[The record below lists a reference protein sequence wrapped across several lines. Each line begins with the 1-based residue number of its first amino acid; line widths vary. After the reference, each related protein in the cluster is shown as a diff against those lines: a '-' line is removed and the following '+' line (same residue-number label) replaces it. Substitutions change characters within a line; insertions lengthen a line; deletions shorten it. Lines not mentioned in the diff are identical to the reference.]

1 LADYDIGSARG
12 TIELDA
18 SSLGRASA
26 ALVGVGAGMVALGAA
41 AVGAFVYVAKQ
52 AADFEHTL
60 SAVKAVTNATEEEME
75 SLRKKALELGSSTIY
90 SAGEIASAFED
101 LGKAGIPVSDILN
114 GAAEATVNFAAAAG
128 DELSG
133 GVSKAAEVVANAMKT
148 FNAGSD
154 EIVHFT
160 DVMVAAAASSTL
172 SVDDIATS
180 LTYVGSVASTAGV
193 SFDELNTMLAILG
206 DRGIK
211 GSTAGTSLR
220 GVLLSLSPTSEKATN
235 ALKDLGLITEDG
247 TNKFFDLNGSLKP
260 IPEVMQLLQDATA
273 GLSDEQKISTFNTI
287 FQRRAMASALQLA
300 EAGAAGFEQYAE
312 AMKGLTAAD
321 IAATKIDNLE
331 GDMTILKNTIDALI
345 ISVGIP
351 LQDMLRGWVQGLTG
365 VVEWLRTLNPEL
377 LATVLMVVAVAGAVV
392 AAIGS
397 FLIFAGI
404 MLKFYKISKDL
415 WAALKIIGGILEVIG
430 SGIVSA
436 VGAPVL
442 IVIAIIVALIAI
454 FTILYF
460 KVDAVREF
468 IDGLWDSFQRG
479 IDILKETV
487 SKIVDFL
494 GRLWGAFSEGGI
506 DGQAF
511 VDVLDSIGLNGEQIQ
526 SILQTVRDVVI
537 KVGEAFVTAFTW
549 VKDVAIPAV
558 ISFGQA
564 IGEMAVE
571 VYGWFQ
577 KYVFPI
583 FVAFAELIVAIVN
596 RVIDTWNVLF
606 PAAQTA
612 WNGIWEVISGVID
625 LISPL
630 IDNWL
635 NFMLG
640 LWDVFKNNVWP
651 IVETIWNYI
660 YLIIETSFNLIKG
673 IVESALMII
682 RGIINIVTGLI
693 SGDWGKVWEG
703 IKAIFG
709 GVWHALVTIVTV
721 SMHLIWTTIQLVWDM
736 IVAVFNLAIDIIILS
751 VTTGWNTMWA
761 IIETVLTAIWA
772 FIQMVWD
779 TIVGIFTGAWNTI
792 VGLVTWAITVAQN
805 IINNGWNAIKEF
817 FSQGIN
823 TVVNFMRELPGK
835 IVTALGNLLNLLVG
849 AGRDVFN
856 GLWNGIKEIW
866 ERLLSWM
873 RGIPGAIAGFFV
885 GAGTW
890 LFDIGKKIIEG
901 LINGIKSAFGM
912 LGEALGGVGSFIVD
926 HKGPPKEDA
935 KLLIGNGQLIMQ
947 SLAKG
952 MMMGMADVEKMLS
965 QVAPSIQSDI
975 GISGALGRGNSGGA
989 TVIFDLSGSSFGE
1002 GAGEAVKEAIKA
1014 PSTLNQITQ
1023 AIRAGSR

>member
-1 LADYDIGSARG
+1 MADYDIGSARG

-26 ALVGVGAGMVALGAA
+26 ALIGVGAGMVALGAA

-60 SAVKAVTNATEEEME
+60 SGVKAVTNATEEEME
-75 SLRKKALELGSSTIY
+75 ALRRKALDLGSTTIY

-180 LTYVGSVASTAGV
+180 LTYVGSVASQIGV
-193 SFDELNTMLAILG
+193 NFDELNTMLAILG

-220 GVLLSLSPTSEKATN
+220 GVLLSLSPTSEKAAN

-273 GLSDEQKISTFNTI
+273 GLSDEQKVSTFNSI
-287 FQRRAMASALQLA
+287 FQRRAMASALILA
-300 EAGAAGFEQYAE
+300 ESGAAGFDKYAE
-312 AMKGLTAAD
+312 AMRGLTAAD

-331 GDMTILKNTIDALI
+331 GDMTILKNTLNALI

-377 LATVLMVVAVAGAVV
+377 LATVLMVGAIVGAVL
-392 AAIGS
+392 AAVGA
-397 FLIFAGI
+397 FFIFAGVA
-404 MLKFYKISKDL
+404 LKFYKIAKDL
-415 WAALKIIGGILEVIG
+415 WVALKIIGGILEVIG

-487 SKIVDFL
+487 GKIVDFL
-494 GRLWGAFSEGGI
+494 GQLWGAFQNGGI

-549 VKDVAIPAV
+549 IKDVAIPAI
-558 ISFGQA
+558 ISFGLA
-564 IGEMAVE
+564 VGDMAVE
-571 VYGWFQ
+571 VYGWFA
-577 KYVFPI
+577 KYVFPV
-583 FVAFAELIVAIVN
+583 FSAFAELVVAIVS
-596 RVIDTWNVLF
+596 RVIQAWNELF
-606 PAAQTA
+606 PVAQTV
-612 WNGIWEVISGVID
+612 WNGIWEVISTVID

-635 NFMLG
+635 NFILG

-651 IVETIWNYI
+651 IVQTIWNFI
-660 YLIIETSFNLIKG
+660 YLIIETSLNLIKG
-673 IVESALMII
+673 IVESVLMVI

-703 IKAIFG
+703 IKNVFAGI
-709 GVWHALVTIVTV
+709 WHLIQTIVETV
-721 SMHLIWTTIQLVWDM
+721 MHFILTFLGIIWEAIK
-736 IVAVFNLAIDIIILS
+736 AVFNLALDVILLS
-751 VTTGWNTMWA
+751 VTTAWNTMWA
-761 IIETVLTAIWA
+761 IIETILTSIWA
-772 FIQMVWD
+772 FIQMVWNN
-779 TIVGIFTGAWNTI
+779 IVGIFLGAWNAI
-792 VGLVTWAITVAQN
+792 VGLVTWGITVAQN
-805 IINNGWNAIKEF
+805 IVNNGWNAIKEF
-817 FSQGIN
+817 FSQGVN

-835 IVTALGNLLNLLVG
+835 ILSALGNLAFTLVG
-849 AGRDVFN
+849 AGRDLFN
-856 GLWNGIKEIW
+856 GLWNGIKNVW
-866 ERLLSWM
+866 ESLLSWM
-873 RGIPGAIAGFFV
+873 KGIPGAILGFFN
-885 GAGTW
+885 GAKDW
-890 LFDIGKKIIEG
+890 LFDVGSKIIDG
-901 LINGIKSAFGM
+901 LINGIKSAFGK

-935 KLLIGNGQLIMQ
+935 KLLINNGRLIMQ
-947 SLAKG
+947 SLAAG

-965 QVAPSIQSDI
+965 QVAPSIQTQV
-975 GISGALGRGNSGGA
+975 GITGALGTGNQGGA
-989 TVIFDLSGSSFGE
+989 TVIFDLSGSTFGE
-1002 GAGEAVKEAIKA
+1002 GAGEAVKEALGA
-1014 PSTLNQITQ
+1014 PGTLNQITQ